1 MQSIQYLKQAEPL
14 AIAIED
20 IRAQAKGHDF
30 LAISYDAIN
39 EHQLA
44 YSHLRQHLVLQD
56 SILSEDKIYQM
67 NEMEQKY
74 ESKRKEQEIELL
86 EEKAKRDR
94 LEKNGLV
101 GSLISLLI
109 LLGFFVYAM
118 QLRMKKNQLSKE
130 KLDQELAFR
139 NKELDLKKQELTS
152 KVLQLCRKNEF
163 LKTLEKQVNE
173 LKEELK
179 GKEKNHADKLSRQI
193 NRDIETDTEWAQFLK
208 SFEMIHPNFNK
219 KLHEVH
225 PSFTANEIR
234 MTYLLK
240 MNLGTK
246 GIANLLNITTEGVK
260 KARQRMRKKMAIDSS
275 VNLTE
280 YFINFE
286 N

>member
-179 GKEKNHADKLSRQI
+179 GKEKKYIHKITVLSLSNYQ
-193 NRDIETDTEWAQFLK
+193 TSLK
-208 SFEMIHPNFNK
+208 AGHP
-219 KLHEVH
+219 
-225 PSFTANEIR
+225 
-234 MTYLLK
+234 
-240 MNLGTK
+240 
-246 GIANLLNITTEGVK
+246 
-260 KARQRMRKKMAIDSS
+260 
-275 VNLTE
+275 
-280 YFINFE
+280 
-286 N
+286 